1 MIRLLEVMIE
11 FKSTDKLT
19 NEEAISVFD
28 LLCEVDS
35 EFIPHLSNRDS
46 SAFTFDSELINE
58 VKPESYFEE
67 IKLQKFILAF
77 EENTL
82 LGFLTYKENYE
93 TRIKRGLILKGDYI
107 TTVAIGKKYRG
118 KGIGLKM
125 YLKLIDISKGM
136 PIYTRTWSTNQS
148 HIKILDKLG
157 FSLTHLIKNERG
169 LGIDTVYFLK
179 DN

>member
-1 MIRLLEVMIE
+1 MIE

-35 EFIPHLSNRDS
+35 EFIPHLSNRNS

-58 VKPESYFEE
+58 DKPESYFEE

-77 EENTL
+77 EEKKL
-82 LGFLTYKENYE
+82 LGFLTYKAKHE
-93 TRIKRGLILKGDYI
+93 TRIKSDLILKGDYI
-107 TTVAIGKKYRG
+107 TTVAIGIKFRG

-125 YLKLIDISKGM
+125 YLKMIDISKGKS
-136 PIYTRTWSTNQS
+136 IYTRTWSTNYN
-148 HIKILDKLG
+148 HIKILDKLD
-157 FSLTHLIKNERG
+157 FSLSHLIKDERG